1 MRMAYAH
8 RMGRPTRGIR
18 PRDCQ
23 RVGRAVGLPRE
34 DVSVDERSNVTEPWP
49 EPDEDDLQS
58 PDEDAAA
65 ITHLRGR
72 LSHYLQRPSE
82 DEHSNG
88 AITDL
93 PTDGEWGYLRCQV
106 VRQKDPNR
114 VVVRLPNGSET
125 TIEARHLLRQAVRFG
140 PAPHRKD
147 ERLVIGDIYEDCAY
161 HPVLCT
167 SVDYD
172 EDLIEGISLIDG
184 SEPRGCS
191 LTHCGVVR
199 LSVAEVIRRRDTR
212 ATPPMDLRTE

>member
-49 EPDEDDLQS
+49 DPDEDDLQS

-82 DEHSNG
+82 DEHSNNT
-88 AITDL
+88 ITNL
-93 PTDGEWGYLRCQV
+93 PTDG
-106 VRQKDPNR
+106 K
-114 VVVRLPNGSET
+114 
-125 TIEARHLLRQAVRFG
+125 
-140 PAPHRKD
+140 
-147 ERLVIGDIYEDCAY
+147 
-161 HPVLCT
+161 
-167 SVDYD
+167 
-172 EDLIEGISLIDG
+172 
-184 SEPRGCS
+184 
-191 LTHCGVVR
+191 
-199 LSVAEVIRRRDTR
+199 
-212 ATPPMDLRTE
+212 